1 MWTRYYS
8 HGKLLLTGE
17 YTVLD
22 GGLSLALPTGFG
34 QYLKVRQQQNEN
46 LTWTSFDT
54 KKAVW
59 FKAAFD
65 LDHLK
70 PTSDMD
76 ENLYS
81 VQVAHRL
88 SDILKKS
95 RELNPDFLKTRSGIQ
110 VETHMDFNRHWGLGS
125 SSTLIN
131 NIAQWANI
139 DPYLLQQN
147 TFGGSGYDIA
157 CAIHGKPL
165 LYQLQERRPRVTE
178 IDFDPP
184 FKNRLCFVYLNRKQ
198 DSREGIRRYKALKI
212 EKSGLIDQISSL
224 TREMVICDQL
234 KKFQELLTAHEM
246 LMADAL
252 QLTRIQDQLFPDY
265 KGVIKS
271 LGAWGGDFVLAA
283 SDKDPSGYFLN
294 KGYKTVLP
302 YSEMVRKPS
311 TN

>member
-22 GGLSLALPTGFG
+22 GGLSLALPTGYG
-34 QYLKVRQQQNEN
+34 QYLKIQQQQNEN
-46 LTWTSFDT
+46 LIWTSFDD
-54 KKAVW
+54 KKEVW
-59 FKAAFD
+59 FQAAFD
-65 LDHLK
+65 LDHLQ
-70 PTSDMD
+70 PTSTMD
-76 ENLYS
+76 EDYYS
-81 VQVAHRL
+81 AQVAHRL

-95 RELNPDFLKTRSGIQ
+95 RDLNPDFLKTKSGIQ
-110 VETHMDFNRHWGLGS
+110 VETNMDFNRHWGLGS

-157 CAIHGKPL
+157 CAIHGQPL
-165 LYQLQERRPRVTE
+165 LYQLQERRPRVTQ
-178 IDFDPP
+178 IAFDPP
-184 FKNRLCFVYLNRKQ
+184 FKNRLFFVYLNRKQ
-198 DSREGIRRYKALKI
+198 DSREGIQRYRALEV
-212 EKSGLIDQISSL
+212 EKSGLIDRISSL
-224 TREMVICDQL
+224 TRELIICDHL

-252 QLTRIQDQLFPDY
+252 QLTRIQDELFPDY

-283 SDKDPSGYFLN
+283 SDEDPPGYFLS
-294 KGYKTVLP
+294 KGYDTVLS
-302 YSEMVRKPS
+302 YSEMVR
-311 TN
+311 